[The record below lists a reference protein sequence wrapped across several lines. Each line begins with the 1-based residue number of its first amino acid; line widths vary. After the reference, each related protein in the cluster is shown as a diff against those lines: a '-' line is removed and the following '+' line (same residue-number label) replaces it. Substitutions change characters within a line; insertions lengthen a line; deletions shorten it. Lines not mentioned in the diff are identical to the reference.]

1 MKMNRKMA
9 AAGLAGCMIAGMLL
23 SGCGTNGKETAIKVN
38 DDVIT
43 VGQANFFLRYQQ
55 AQSTYM
61 MQQYGMYQSGASLWD
76 QDYTASS
83 DSSISTYGDS
93 LKDSAKNTLI
103 QDICLKEHAA
113 DYNLALSDE
122 LNSALDTAAEKT
134 YSENE
139 DTMKKLGTSQEDI
152 RCVLE
157 LSSYQSLMYDSM
169 TADVDTNVSDDDAK
183 QSTITYARINLTKQ
197 NDSGD
202 TVNVDDDA
210 KAKYKTTMEEL
221 LKEIQKAD
229 DPATTDITSQAKALD
244 SDNIVSSTLSYGSD
258 DTTLPDAV
266 KEAAAT
272 LKDGEV
278 YDGVIDTGDYY
289 YVIRMDAV
297 LDRDATDSKK
307 ESIVS
312 ERKQNAYNDLLKS
325 WTDAADVTLTNA
337 WNKLEVT
344 DKDGYTVYVAPTDS
358 ASQSS
363 ASGTDSATSS
373 SAGSVTSSSAGS
385 AGSSS
390 VSSSSVQ

>member
-1 MKMNRKMA
+1 
-9 AAGLAGCMIAGMLL
+9 
-23 SGCGTNGKETAIKVN
+23 
-38 DDVIT
+38 
-43 VGQANFFLRYQQ
+43 
-55 AQSTYM
+55 
-61 MQQYGMYQSGASLWD
+61 MYQSGASLWD

-344 DKDGYTVYVAPTDS
+344 DKDGYTVYVAPTGS
-358 ASQSS
+358 ASQNS
-363 ASGTDSATSS
+363 ASGTDSVTSS
-373 SAGSVTSSSAGS
+373 SAGSVTSSSAGGTGS
-385 AGSSS
+385 AS
-390 VSSSSVQ
+390 VSSS

>member
-1 MKMNRKMA
+1 MKKLRVIA
-9 AAGLAGCMIAGMLL
+9 LFLAVLSLTMLL

-385 AGSSS
+385 AGSAS
-390 VSSSSVQ
+390 VSSS